1 MADDKVASPSLT
13 RLSED
18 RPEVV
23 LARDLL
29 KTEYDLIG
37 GRRGGGAGSTDR
49 GRLGADAG
57 RVAWP
62 QGSRHGPVTVG
73 AGRGRLLV
81 RRRAGGRPIRP
92 SRVRPGPAESVPA
105 STSTP
110 AATAERQKP
119 SGSEKLSGSEKSA
132 RKEKVRVDKELGRLP
147 DRKAFEDAVL
157 EQLRGDENWKKA
169 FEESPWS
176 MPDVAKHAI
185 RAHLR
190 EALADRPPSFDLPQ
204 AESGPSLPDG
214 DALCAAT
221 PTERMN
227 SARDRIMAADAQ
239 QHQAFRERFER
250 SARPPDEQLTSASF
264 QGLSAGGDI
273 DGHAFKAMEDARAAA
288 EAAHSTASP
297 APPSP
302 LSPPSPVD
310 PARPVSPL
318 SPVSS
323 EGHDFLRQ
331 SLESFQTATSGSL
344 GSASNSSSA
353 SSASRPSNRGPVQ
366 TSPKAEQ
373 RRR

>member
-1 MADDKVASPSLT
+1 MADDNVASPSLT
-13 RLSED
+13 RLTED

-49 GRLGADAG
+49 GVWEQMRAALRGLRDRVMG
-57 RVAWP
+57 R
-62 QGSRHGPVTVG
+62 SRSAP
-73 AGRGRLLV
+73 
-81 RRRAGGRPIRP
+81 AGGGSSSGGGREAGP
-92 SRVRPGPAESVPA
+92 SGQAAYAPGPAESVPA

-119 SGSEKLSGSEKSA
+119 SGSEESA
-132 RKEKVRVDKELGRLP
+132 RKEKVRVDKEIGRLP

-176 MPDVAKHAI
+176 MPDVAKYAI

-214 DALCAAT
+214 DALWAAT
-221 PTERMN
+221 PTDRMN
-227 SARDRIMAADAQ
+227 SASDRIMAADAQ
-239 QHQAFRERFER
+239 QHQEFRERFKR

-273 DGHAFKAMEDARAAA
+273 DGHAFKTMEATRAAA

-302 LSPPSPVD
+302 LSPPSSPNPVD
-310 PARPVSPL
+310 PARPVSPV

-353 SSASRPSNRGPVQ
+353 SSASRSSNRGPVQ